1 MGHQIEQLK
10 EEIAS
15 KDEAIVKE
23 SYEFQKAEKQRENKE
38 NEVARLKELI
48 KNNQVGGSIV
58 IVIVFFYLTNY
69 HHFLR
74 SSFISKRRS

>member
-48 KNNQVGGSIV
+48 KNNQVGGRV
-58 IVIVFFYLTNY
+58 DCKCYCFF
-69 HHFLR
+69 
-74 SSFISKRRS
+74 I